1 MFVLWILVGLTIL
14 LLGGWLYTGQPTR
27 RRNGPSSLSAD
38 PARLRRHVEKLSI
51 TFHPRNCSHPGNLD
65 LCAAYIAK
73 DFEKAGAKVGV
84 QTFQASGKTYRNV
97 VAHFPGRE
105 ASAKRF
111 IVGAHYDSCWET
123 PGADDN
129 ASGVAGLLEMARLIG
144 EHGSRCPVELVAY
157 TLEEPPYFRSQYM
170 GSYVHASRVPDPQN
184 VRAAVVLEMIGY
196 FSDRLGSQCY
206 PLPFFHLFYPSRGN
220 YIGVVSELKQRRI
233 VKEFK
238 AGMKGTTPLPVYSV
252 NAPRWIPGIELSDH
266 RNYWPFGM
274 EAFMITDTAFL
285 RNHAYHQ
292 RCDTADRLDYTRMGQ
307 VVVAVYEAIQAV
319 PS

>member
-1 MFVLWILVGLTIL
+1 MFCLWILVGLTIL

-27 RRNGPSSLSAD
+27 RRNRPSALNAD
-38 PARLRRHVEKLSI
+38 AAQLRRHVEMLSI

-73 DFEKAGAKVGV
+73 HFEAAGAQVCA
-84 QTFQASGKTYRNV
+84 QSFQASQKTYRNV
-97 VAHFPGRE
+97 IAHFPGRDP
-105 ASAKRF
+105 SAKRF

-129 ASGVAGLLEMARLIG
+129 ASGVAGLLELARLIG
-144 EHGSRCPVELVAY
+144 LHGSRCPVELVAY

-170 GSYVHASRVPDPQN
+170 GSYVHASRVPDPEN

-196 FSDRLGSQCY
+196 FSGRLGSQWY

-220 YIGVVSELKQRRI
+220 YIAVVSELKQRRI
-233 VKEFK
+233 VKAFK
-238 AGMKGTTPLPVYSV
+238 AGMKGATPMPVYSV

-285 RNHAYHQ
+285 RNLAYHQ
-292 RCDTADRLDYTRMGQ
+292 RGDTADRLDYTRMGQ
-307 VVVAVYEAIQAV
+307 VAVAVYEAIQAV
-319 PS
+319 P